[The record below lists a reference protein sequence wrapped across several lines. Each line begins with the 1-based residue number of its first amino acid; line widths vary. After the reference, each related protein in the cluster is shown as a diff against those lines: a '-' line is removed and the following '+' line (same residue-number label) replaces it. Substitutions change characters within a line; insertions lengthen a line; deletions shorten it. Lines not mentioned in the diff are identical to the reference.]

1 MIRFGEILPLWNFL
15 RVLDNFVLSN
25 GAFGKILNILWQIFH
40 AIGKI
45 NIFDNGQLLN
55 IFRRILVKTVFEKK
69 CFIFVSKETNE
80 RERERES
87 IN

>member
-1 MIRFGEILPLWNFL
+1 MRKVSIDIFQKLTRKVTKNVIWRQTVWSDLAKFCHFGIFL

-55 IFRRILVKTVFEKK
+55 K
-69 CFIFVSKETNE
+69 
-80 RERERES
+80 
-87 IN
+87 

>member
-1 MIRFGEILPLWNFL
+1 MYNTSNNAKGEHWHISKIDSQSDQKCDLAANSMIRFGEILPLWNFL
-15 RVLDNFVLSN
+15 RVLDNFLLSN

-55 IFRRILVKTVFEKK
+55 K
-69 CFIFVSKETNE
+69 
-80 RERERES
+80 
-87 IN
+87 